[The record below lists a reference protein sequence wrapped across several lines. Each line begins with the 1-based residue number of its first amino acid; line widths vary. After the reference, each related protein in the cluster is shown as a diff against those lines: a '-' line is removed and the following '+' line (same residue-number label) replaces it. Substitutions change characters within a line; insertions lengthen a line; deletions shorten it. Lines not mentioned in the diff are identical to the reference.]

1 MSIEIKG
8 NWRKGFALDLHTLS
22 STYLGVDQFGHDRF
36 ETTRT
41 AVGQLVYDLK
51 YGNNQ
56 SVVPKI
62 IEIIITQ
69 IKGFEIINM
78 IIPVPPSRHRENQP
92 VQIIADALGVRMG
105 IPVIKNEVI
114 KIKETPELK
123 DMANPSEREEILR
136 YAFGLAG
143 KNDLSNKTV
152 LLIDDLYRSGA
163 TLRAITSILYEQ
175 GYVENIYVIA
185 LTKTRSNR

>member
-1 MSIEIKG
+1 MHSQ
-8 NWRKGFALDLHTLS
+8 S
-22 STYLGVDQFGHDRF
+22 SRYLGVDEFGHDCF
-36 ETTRT
+36 ETIRT
-41 AVGQLVYDLK
+41 EVGQLVYDLK

-62 IEIIITQ
+62 IEIITTQ
-69 IKGFEIINM
+69 IKDFKIFGIIDM

-92 VQIIADALGVRMG
+92 VEIIANALGVRMG

-123 DMANPSEREEILR
+123 GMADPSEREEILR
-136 YAFGLAG
+136 NAFGLAG
-143 KNDLSNKTV
+143 KNDLSNKNV

-175 GYVENIYVIA
+175 GSVESIYVIV